1 MPPDQAPQRDRAF
14 LLRIWEERSDLPPY
28 VTYRLSLEEVGM
40 RARHGFGDL
49 ERLIVFLQ
57 RVIAEMRERAVG
69 EAQAS
74 EAGWGRKPDESQ

>member
-49 ERLIVFLQ
+49 ERLIAFLQ
-57 RVIAEMRERAVG
+57 WVLAEMRERAVG
-69 EAQAS
+69 EALAN
-74 EAGWGRKPDESQ
+74 EAGGEREPDESQ